1 METEDMTRER
11 LEAYRSNRDEIKELK
26 YKLDHLGEGDS
37 LIGNDVIF
45 DYKKGYPMPQT
56 VVGYDYELEWK
67 RRERYEN
74 QIAKLKV
81 EQDNIEEWVFGIRDS
96 RTRRIF
102 QMYFLEGLTQEKVAR
117 KMNIERSGVS
127 KKIDAFLKVSHKS
140 QKSHL

>member
-1 METEDMTRER
+1 MEAMTRER

-45 DYKKGYPMPQT
+45 NYQTGFPMPQA

-67 RRERYEN
+67 RRTRYQN
-74 QIAKLKV
+74 QIAKLEA

-96 RTRRIF
+96 QIRRLF
-102 QMYFLEGLTQEKVAR
+102 QLRYLEGSTVEKVAR
-117 KMNIERSGVS
+117 KVHLDKSNVSRKIEN
-127 KKIDAFLKVSHKS
+127 FLKS
-140 QKSHL
+140 QQTQQKV